1 MKKAITIVDVAR
13 LAGVSRT
20 TASDALNNNG
30 RVSEPTRLMVERAA
44 SALGYRPNAAA
55 QSLRTATKG
64 AIGIHLPEV
73 MTRID
78 YYLQIVYGALEEAA
92 RQQTNVTLIT
102 SQRLFGGHR
111 PPVDGVILLDPLAH
125 DTAATQLMDLDV
137 PVVTLEPADGADQAG
152 IVSADHEAGVHEL
165 LDHFVAQG
173 ASTPALLASPRST
186 NWGTRVQT
194 AYRQWC
200 RENGKRPLVAERTFG
215 SDSATLAEAAREL
228 LSLDEGIDAVL
239 CGPDGSALV
248 VMDVLQ
254 DSGKQ
259 PGDDVQIA
267 ALVDNP
273 ALAYVDPPVT
283 AIDLAPR
290 PAGARCVELLLGILR
305 GERAPDEVVPLEIEV
320 QYRASTRD

>member
-30 RVSEPTRLMVERAA
+30 RVSEPTRQVVERAA
-44 SALGYRPNAAA
+44 AALGYRPNVAA
-55 QSLRTATKG
+55 QSLRTATTG

-73 MTRID
+73 MTRIE

-92 RQQTNVTLIT
+92 RQQVNVTLIT
-102 SQRLFGGHR
+102 SQRLFGRNR
-111 PPVDGVILLDPLAH
+111 PPVDGVILLDPLAY
-125 DTAATQLMDLDV
+125 DTSATQLMDLDV

-152 IVSADHEAGVHEL
+152 VVSADHEAGVREL
-165 LDHFVAQG
+165 LDHFIAQG
-173 ASTPALLASPRST
+173 ASTPAFLASPRST

-200 RENGKRPLVAERTFG
+200 REHGKRAFVTERTFG
-215 SDSATLAEAAREL
+215 SDSATLTEAAREL
-228 LSLDEGIDAVL
+228 FSLHDDIDAVL

-254 DSGKQ
+254 DMGRTPGK
-259 PGDDVQIA
+259 DVQIA

-273 ALAYVDPPVT
+273 ALEYVDPPVT
-283 AIDLAPR
+283 AIDLTPR
-290 PAGARCVELLLGILR
+290 PAGANCVRLLLEILR
-305 GERAPDEVVPLEIEV
+305 GERAPDEVVPLEIAV
-320 QYRASTRD
+320 RYRASTRD